1 MDMASNSTAFLCN
14 WLWNTAGVTFSAANW
29 QAQLAALAGSADET
43 TANVA
48 RLVETMLQCAGA
60 NLSLN
65 GDTIQVNWG
74 KGSYT
79 PPAAKKRGG
88 GGGGKRGGGKG
99 GGGKGG
105 GGGSSSISVSSSI
118 QNMLD
123 QFDNVQKLEDHRRKL
138 AQLGQEYHKTRG
150 EIQGVIL
157 YLQKEKDMVYQ
168 NNTAINS
175 HIATLES
182 QIKAKQAEVA
192 KHKEGS
198 KKYKQAMA
206 DLEAL
211 QAAHQQYSRE
221 LLQNRND
228 LQELEQAIDDW
239 HDKIRDMEIELRDL
253 IHGAI
258 MDRER

>member
-1 MDMASNSTAFLCN
+1 MRGDFGNGNEFWTTWWPHN
-14 WLWNTAGVTFSAANW
+14 E
-29 QAQLAALAGSADET
+29 AL
-43 TANVA
+43 N
-48 RLVETMLQCAGA
+48 
-60 NLSLN
+60 
-65 GDTIQVNWG
+65 
-74 KGSYT
+74 K
-79 PPAAKKRGG
+79 
-88 GGGGKRGGGKG
+88 
-99 GGGKGG
+99 
-105 GGGSSSISVSSSI
+105 
-118 QNMLD
+118 
-123 QFDNVQKLEDHRRKL
+123 
-138 AQLGQEYHKTRG
+138 QEFKN
-150 EIQGVIL
+150 EL
-157 YLQKEKDMVYQ
+157 MVYQ

-198 KKYKQAMA
+198 KKYRQAMA